1 MSQES
6 EGAFPATAWSR
17 LLQVHGPP
25 EASRN
30 AWEQLARSYWQPL
43 YVFLRRRG
51 LDHHSAAD
59 DIQGFFAYLL
69 NQDFSRRIERGD
81 GLFRSFLLTTLQN
94 WRTDNYRATKA
105 QKRGG
110 HNTVVSLE
118 ELEAIRATPSS
129 NDYSSEE
136 AFDRRWARSVFENAL
151 ANLHSRFKER
161 GRDGLFLELH
171 GLLSGQHTA
180 KYQEIA
186 SALNMSEG
194 SVK

>member
-1 MSQES
+1 MQMPSPSREAPQSGQWTCSLTDILPKFTYSFSRCQAEESNPLINSLARKIIRKKNACMSQES

-69 NQDFSRRIERGD
+69 N
-81 GLFRSFLLTTLQN
+81 
-94 WRTDNYRATKA
+94 
-105 QKRGG
+105 
-110 HNTVVSLE
+110 
-118 ELEAIRATPSS
+118 
-129 NDYSSEE
+129 
-136 AFDRRWARSVFENAL
+136 
-151 ANLHSRFKER
+151 
-161 GRDGLFLELH
+161 
-171 GLLSGQHTA
+171 
-180 KYQEIA
+180 
-186 SALNMSEG
+186 
-194 SVK
+194 